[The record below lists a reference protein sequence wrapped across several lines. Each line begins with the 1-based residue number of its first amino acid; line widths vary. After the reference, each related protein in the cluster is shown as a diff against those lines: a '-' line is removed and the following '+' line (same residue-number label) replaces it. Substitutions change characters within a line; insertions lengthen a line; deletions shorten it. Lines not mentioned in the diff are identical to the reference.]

1 MVETSPRGRPIEMSQ
16 GSHFFHNLAAF
27 SVPYACVPEGGET
40 IDWEWLRAR
49 PAEFETAFVRHVR
62 LEAPLLVE
70 VDGRV
75 GEGAVLRRADEDGP
89 Q

>member
-1 MVETSPRGRPIEMSQ
+1 MTEPLL
-16 GSHFFHNLAAF
+16 HWH
-27 SVPYACVPEGGET
+27 
-40 IDWEWLRAR
+40 RAVW